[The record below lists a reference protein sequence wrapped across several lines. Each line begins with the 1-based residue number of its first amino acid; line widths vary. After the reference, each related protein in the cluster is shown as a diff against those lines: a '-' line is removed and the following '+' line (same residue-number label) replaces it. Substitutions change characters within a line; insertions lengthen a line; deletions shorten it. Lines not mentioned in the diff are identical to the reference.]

1 MRPIKAL
8 ITAAAAA
15 VCMMSF
21 CPACFAEGEDDDNYV
36 VTTTIGTSVKGN
48 DGVVWTQITE
58 NKPINGLDNDAVQFG
73 INVSNIEDNK
83 FTAVLD
89 IKTKEKIAYFA
100 GSIGY
105 NSDDYRLVSAQLA
118 GGDSGVL
125 TDEKTEGRYSF
136 KYSNETGSD
145 RSGEYI
151 TLNFE
156 MIKDS
161 KKDDILF
168 LTIESIMD
176 MQTQT
181 MGFNKT
187 DGIIS
192 STSSPEIS
200 QDVKTIKLAVFARP
214 YTFEEL
220 GFENIINCEMQQSD
234 AAKYSEGGI
243 VAMMPGTVDAKL
255 IKDDYTIQKV
265 RIEVY
270 RAENGD
276 GAATEK
282 EDEKGKTTA
291 KKAKLS
297 VNLGVPIL
305 LCLALVFAEY
315 LVILK
320 PKKKRPASARPSN
333 GSYDP
338 RYQRYRSQR
347 PDHRNY
353 RK

>member
-15 VCMMSF
+15 VCMMSC
-21 CPACFAEGEDDDNYV
+21 CPACFAEGEDNYV
-36 VTTTIGTSVKGN
+36 VTTTIGTSVKGDN
-48 DGVVWTQITE
+48 GVVWTQITE
-58 NKPINGLDNDAVQFG
+58 NKPINGLDNNAVHLD

-89 IKTKEKIAYFA
+89 IKTKEKIASFS

-105 NSDDYRLVSAQLA
+105 NSSDYRLVSAQLA
-118 GGDSGVL
+118 DGDSGVL
-125 TDEKTEGRYSF
+125 TDEKNEGRYSF
-136 KYSNETGSD
+136 NYSNEAGSD
-145 RSGEYI
+145 RSGGYI
-151 TLNFE
+151 TLSFE

-168 LTIESIMD
+168 LTVDSILD
-176 MQTQT
+176 MQSES

-192 STSSPEIS
+192 STASPEIS
-200 QDVKTIKLAVFARP
+200 QDVKTLKLAAFARP

-220 GFENIINCEMQQSD
+220 GFENIINCEMEQGD

-243 VAMMPGTVDAKL
+243 VAMTPGTVEAKL
-255 IKDDYTIQKV
+255 ISNDYTIQKV
-265 RIEVY
+265 KIEVY
-270 RAENGD
+270 RADGGD
-276 GAATEK
+276 GAAAEK
-282 EDEKGKTTA
+282 QEDKEKAVA

-297 VNLGVPIL
+297 VNLGVPLL
-305 LCLALVFAEY
+305 LCVALVFAEY

-320 PKKKRPASARPSN
+320 PKKKRPAPVRSSN
-333 GSYDP
+333 GSFEP
-338 RYQRYRSQR
+338 RYQQRYPSQR
-347 PDHRNY
+347 RDPRNY